1 MLVKDVACIA
11 RCSFMRAEGFDITT
25 SKSVFK
31 DEGALSFEYV
41 PPSLPHRE
49 RQLKILVNFFRY
61 IVEGE
66 RGFYQKALLIGSV
79 GTGKTATS
87 KLFGKILEEELGKR
101 GKGFKFIYVN
111 CYRERTLFFIC
122 QRVMEVLAPSL
133 PSRGLS
139 PQELLKMIV
148 SLLEERQLSIIL
160 VLDEVHYFVK
170 TAGQEALYNLLRIL
184 EGYEEDKVKLGLML
198 ISRSKDFVYELD
210 DVVKSSLTKNIVEF
224 EPYTSQQLMAILQE
238 RVKLAFRE
246 GAVLPEALEVIAD
259 NVGIDRGGSGD
270 ARLAIELLWRAGKIA
285 DMKER
290 DQVTPDDVREA
301 SSFIHPAIRVEDLK
315 SLLIDEKIVLL
326 SIAKE
331 LKKGVAYLRMGSFE
345 EKYRSECE
353 LWGLRAKR
361 HTQLWKI
368 VKNLEKM
375 GFITTKTA
383 TIGRGRTTLIG
394 LPAIPA
400 YLLEKEV
407 SRLLAEEIGGK
418 SVERGKP
425 VRL

>member
-1 MLVKDVACIA
+1 MSID
-11 RCSFMRAEGFDITT
+11 GFGFETG
-25 SKSVFK
+25 KSVFK

-49 RQLKILVNFFRY
+49 RQLKILMSFFKY
-61 IVEGE
+61 VVEGE

-87 KLFGKILEEELGKR
+87 KLFGRVLEEELKKR
-101 GKGFKFIYVN
+101 GKDFKFIYVN
-111 CYRERTLFFIC
+111 CYRERTLFLIG
-122 QRVMEVLAPSL
+122 QRIMESLAPSL

-139 PQELLKMIV
+139 PQELLKIIV
-148 SLLEERQLSIIL
+148 SLLEEKQVPTIL

-170 TAGQEALYNLLRIL
+170 AAGQEALYNLLRML
-184 EGYEEDKVKLGLML
+184 EGYDESKVKLGLIF

-210 DVVKSSLTKNIVEF
+210 DVIKSSLTRNIVEF
-224 EPYTSQQLMAILQE
+224 EPYTSHQLMAILQE
-238 RVKLAFRE
+238 RIRLAFRE
-246 GAVLPEALEVIAD
+246 EAVLPEALEVIAD
-259 NVGIDRGGSGD
+259 NVGVDRGGYGD

-285 DMKER
+285 DMRGRGK
-290 DQVTPDDVREA
+290 VTPDDVREA
-301 SSFIHPAIRVEDLK
+301 SSFIHPAIRAEDLK
-315 SLLIDEKIVLL
+315 SLLVDEKIVLL

-331 LKKGVAYLRMGSFE
+331 LKKGVAYLRMGSLE

-353 LWGLRAKR
+353 LWGLKAKK

-368 VKNLEKM
+368 IKNLEKM
-375 GFITTKTA
+375 GFITTKA
-383 TIGRGRTTLIG
+383 AALGRGRTTLIG

-407 SRLLAEEIGGK
+407 SKLLAEEVGGK
-418 SVERGKP
+418 GVERRKP
-425 VRL
+425 ARL

>member
-1 MLVKDVACIA
+1 MSI
-11 RCSFMRAEGFDITT
+11 EGFNFVA

-41 PPSLPHRE
+41 PPNLPHRE
-49 RQLKILVNFFRY
+49 AQLKTLINFFRY

-87 KLFGKILEEELGKR
+87 KLFGRILEGELKKR
-101 GKGFKFIYVN
+101 NKDFKFIYVN
-111 CYRERTLFFIC
+111 CYRERTLFLIA
-122 QRVMEVLAPSL
+122 QRMMEVLAPSL

-148 SLLEERQLSIIL
+148 SLLEEKRVSTIL

-170 TAGQEALYNLLRIL
+170 ATGQEALYNLLRAL
-184 EGYEEDKVKLGLML
+184 EGYDESKVKLGMMF

-210 DVVKSSLTKNIVEF
+210 DVVKSSLTRNVVEF
-224 EPYTSQQLMAILQE
+224 EPYTSQQLMAILQD
-238 RVKLAFRE
+238 RVKLSFRE

-259 NVGIDRGGSGD
+259 NVGVDRGGNGD
-270 ARLAIELLWRAGKIA
+270 ARLALELLWRAGKIA
-285 DMKER
+285 DAR
-290 DQVTPDDVREA
+290 GRGHVTPDDVREA
-301 SSFIHPAIRVEDLK
+301 SSFTHPAIRIEDLK
-315 SLLIDEKIVLL
+315 GLLVDEKIVLL

-331 LKKGVAYLRMGSFE
+331 LKRGVAYLKMGSLE
-345 EKYRSECE
+345 DKYRGECE
-353 LWGLRAKR
+353 LWGLKAKK
-361 HTQLWKI
+361 HTQLWKM

-383 TIGRGRTTLIG
+383 TLERGRTTLIG
-394 LPAIPA
+394 LPTIPA
-400 YLLEKEV
+400 YLLEREV
-407 SRLLAEEIGGK
+407 SKLLVEEIGGK
-418 SVERGKP
+418 SVERRKP
-425 VRL
+425 AGF

>member
-1 MLVKDVACIA
+1 MSLED
-11 RCSFMRAEGFDITT
+11 FDFATG
-25 SKSVFK
+25 KSVFK
-31 DEGALSFEYV
+31 DEGALSFEYI

-49 RQLKILVNFFRY
+49 EQLKILMNFFRY
-61 IVEGE
+61 VVEGE
-66 RGFYQKALLIGSV
+66 GGFYQKALLIGSV

-87 KLFGKILEEELGKR
+87 KLFGRVLEEGLKRR
-101 GKGFKFIYVN
+101 GKDFKFIYVN
-111 CYRERTLFFIC
+111 CYRERTLFLIA
-122 QRVMEVLAPSL
+122 QRIMEGLAPSL

-148 SLLEERQLSIIL
+148 SLLEEKRVPTIL

-170 TAGQEALYNLLRIL
+170 TAGQEALYNLLRML
-184 EGYEEDKVKLGLML
+184 EGYEESKVKLGLVF
-198 ISRSKDFVYELD
+198 ISRGKDFVYELD
-210 DVVKSSLTKNIVEF
+210 DVVKSSLTRNVVEF
-224 EPYTSQQLMAILQE
+224 EPYTSRQLMSILQE

-246 GAVLPEALEVIAD
+246 GAVLLEALEVIAD
-259 NVGIDRGGSGD
+259 NVGVDRGGSGD

-285 DMKER
+285 DMRGRGK
-290 DQVTPDDVREA
+290 VTPDDVREA

-315 SLLIDEKIVLL
+315 SLLVDEKVVLL

-331 LKKGVAYLRMGSFE
+331 LKRGVAYLRMGSLE

-353 LWGLRAKR
+353 LWGLKAKK
-361 HTQLWKI
+361 HTQLWKM
-368 VKNLEKM
+368 VKNLERM
-375 GFITTKTA
+375 GLITTKTA
-383 TIGRGRTTLIG
+383 TLGRGRTTLIG

-407 SRLLAEEIGGK
+407 SKLLAEELGGK
-418 SVERGKP
+418 EIERRKP